1 MIISFSTFESSK
13 DKVIYDQGLQ
23 KKARFINPYL
33 IDAPEVLVESRN
45 VPICD
50 VSPMIYGNK
59 PTDGGNFIL
68 TSEEKDEILKEEP
81 SLAKWI
87 HPYIGSVEFINNKIR
102 YCFWLK
108 NISPSEIMAS
118 PILLKRVKAVRE
130 MRLASSAKPTQQ
142 KADTPHL
149 FFFISQPESN
159 YLLIPRVSSQN
170 RHYVPVG
177 FLSPEIIA
185 SDACSIIPNATLF
198 HFGILTS
205 IVHMAWMRVVS
216 GRLKSDYRYSG
227 SVVYNNFPWPTPTEE
242 QKAKIGQTAQAILD
256 ARANLSRKFIC
267 RFVWREHVCLF
278 GFAESPP
285 AERPCGDGGLRLR
298 HGHERKRIG
307 GTSDADASGND
318 EITEVGFMMAQ
329 KSDEVW
335 KKQKVASG

>member
-1 MIISFSTFESSK
+1 MHCVIIGFSTFESSK

-33 IDAPEVLVESRN
+33 IGAPEVLVESRN

-170 RHYVPVG
+170 RHYVPGG

-198 HFGILTS
+198 HFGILLL
-205 IVHMAWMRVVS
+205 VR
-216 GRLKSDYRYSG
+216 
-227 SVVYNNFPWPTPTEE
+227 
-242 QKAKIGQTAQAILD
+242 
-256 ARANLSRKFIC
+256 
-267 RFVWREHVCLF
+267 
-278 GFAESPP
+278 
-285 AERPCGDGGLRLR
+285 
-298 HGHERKRIG
+298 
-307 GTSDADASGND
+307 
-318 EITEVGFMMAQ
+318 
-329 KSDEVW
+329 
-335 KKQKVASG
+335 